1 MLNIILK
8 TRIMKGKILT
18 HMTESPPQ
26 FLKDMGCEITYVDP
40 EKGICEM
47 DFLMD
52 QRYCH
57 SGDIIQGGFVTA
69 MLDAVTTFATFGTNK
84 IKYLASLEVKVNF
97 YEASRAGKFH
107 AIGRIDRMGKST
119 AFLSGDLFNEAGQ
132 RTASITT
139 TAKISLV

>member
-1 MLNIILK
+1 MKEEMIKQLNDF
-8 TRIMKGKILT
+8 R
-18 HMTESPPQ
+18 PQ
-26 FLKDMGCEITYVDP
+26 FLMDMGCEITNVDP

-47 DFLMD
+47 DFTISK
-52 QRYCH
+52 RYCH

-84 IKYLASLEVKVNF
+84 IKLLASLEVKVSF
-97 YEASRAGKFH
+97 YETSRAGKFH

-139 TAKISLV
+139 TAKISLK